1 MDTLAYAM
9 SLPTLLF
16 LIMPG
21 LPTGTM
27 IGTGACMLITF
38 ACLCLA
44 FARTNGRSG
53 RAWMVGG
60 LFFGAFALAAL
71 CLRIDQSRD

>member
-1 MDTLAYAM
+1 M

-21 LPTGTM
+21 LPPATM
-27 IGTGACMLITF
+27 IGTGMCMLITF
-38 ACLCLA
+38 ACLSLA
-44 FARTNGRSG
+44 LARNNR
-53 RAWMVGG
+53 RFWMLGG

-71 CLRIDQSRD
+71 CLQIDQKQDLE

>member
-1 MDTLAYAM
+1 
-9 SLPTLLF
+9 
-16 LIMPG
+16 
-21 LPTGTM
+21 
-27 IGTGACMLITF
+27 MLITF

-53 RAWMVGG
+53 RAWMLGG

-71 CLRIDQSRD
+71 CLQIDQRRD

>member
-1 MDTLAYAM
+1 
-9 SLPTLLF
+9 
-16 LIMPG
+16 
-21 LPTGTM
+21 
-27 IGTGACMLITF
+27 MLITF

-53 RAWMVGG
+53 RAWMLGG

-71 CLRIDQSRD
+71 CLQIDQSRD

>member
-1 MDTLAYAM
+1 M

-16 LIMPG
+16 LIMPE
-21 LPTGTM
+21 LPATTM
-27 IGTGACMLITF
+27 IGTGACMLLTF

-53 RAWMVGG
+53 RAWMLGG

-71 CLRIDQSRD
+71 CLQIDQSRD